1 MLTMPKI
8 IERIEQP
15 YVAITAKVTMREIGP
30 SAETLLP
37 EVFGWL
43 EQRGITPAGAP
54 FFKYN
59 VIDMERQLEIEFG
72 VPTSAVVAGD
82 ARVHAGRLPAGRY
95 ASLVHRGP
103 YDALY
108 DANAALIRWAKE
120 RGIHFDV
127 EKTEAGDKFGSRLE
141 IYRTDPRKEPDPA
154 NFETEVAIRVA
165 DAN

>member
-8 IERIEQP
+8 VERIEQP

-54 FFKYN
+54 FFRYN

-72 VPTSAVVAGD
+72 VPTASRSPAMGASD
-82 ARVHAGRLPAGRY
+82 PAGCQPG
-95 ASLVHRGP
+95 AMP
-103 YDALY
+103 
-108 DANAALIRWAKE
+108 RWC
-120 RGIHFDV
+120 I
-127 EKTEAGDKFGSRLE
+127 AGTTTSFTTPTPS
-141 IYRTDPRKEPDPA
+141 
-154 NFETEVAIRVA
+154 
-165 DAN
+165 